1 MLAHHLKLKTEHE
14 QREKEKEAAAKE
26 TAAKETT
33 AATDKEDTPGG
44 SSEVPMEVG
53 GATGGE
59 EPKKKEGPDYSVGED
74 GRPRQH
80 ILTDTGLLIPA
91 G

>member
-1 MLAHHLKLKTEHE
+1 MLAHYLKLKTEHE

-26 TAAKETT
+26 TAAATNKE
-33 AATDKEDTPGG
+33 ETPGD
-44 SSEVPMEVG
+44 STEVPMEVG

-59 EPKKKEGPDYSVGED
+59 EPKKKDGPDYSVGED